1 MMLRLLPRPPCL
13 VVATGFALLSGLMTG
28 LGAGCAGGTTSQMD
42 GAIGGATGAAG
53 SSGGGVSG
61 NGGGENGGGSGGGSG
76 NAGGGTSGSGSGG
89 PGGQLDAGSDTPP
102 ATDAASDTRLD
113 LPVVKPTITLL
124 TPSSLPT
131 NNGAF
136 TLLVDGRDF
145 PPGRIEISF
154 ETNVWTATVV
164 SETRLSVQIPGA
176 ALGGMPRQAAVQVSQ
191 PTPPYVE
198 SNILYFS
205 ITAPQ

>member
-1 MMLRLLPRPPCL
+1 
-13 VVATGFALLSGLMTG
+13 
-28 LGAGCAGGTTSQMD
+28 MD
-42 GAIGGATGAAG
+42 GATAGASGSAGSSGGATGGNGGSGNTGSGGTSGNAG
-53 SSGGGVSG
+53 SSGGG
-61 NGGGENGGGSGGGSG
+61 
-76 NAGGGTSGSGSGG
+76 GSGSAGQ
-89 PGGQLDAGSDTPP
+89 GGQVDSGSDALPP
-102 ATDAASDTRLD
+102 LDGAADLRSDR
-113 LPVVKPTITLL
+113 PVVSPTITLL

-136 TLLVDGRDF
+136 TLLVDGHDF
-145 PPGRIEISF
+145 PPGRIEVSF

-164 SETRLSVQIPGA
+164 SETRLSVQIPAA

-198 SNILYFS
+198 SNILYFT